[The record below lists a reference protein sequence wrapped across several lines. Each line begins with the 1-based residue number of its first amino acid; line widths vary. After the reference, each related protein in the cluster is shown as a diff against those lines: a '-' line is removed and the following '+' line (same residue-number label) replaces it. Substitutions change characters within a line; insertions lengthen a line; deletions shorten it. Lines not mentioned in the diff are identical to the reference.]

1 MLTFCRLGCAI
12 SCGVW
17 YAPRWLLNG
26 NLSLC
31 LSLLLSHLFRPL
43 TLIRGVLGQ
52 LERESAEYTPPSCQ
66 TYRYPW
72 TFCHTHGFWPLD
84 SVSGSTIRTLFS
96 DIVSEATNCPVTVFA
111 TTVARWRSHHAL
123 CASGGHSG
131 TVDPCRRFDRYLVS
145 YCLGFC
151 FKVYRGLDAQLSASN
166 RPHPALELVAHIV

>member
-1 MLTFCRLGCAI
+1 MWTFCRLGCAI

-26 NLSLC
+26 NTSLC
-31 LSLLLSHLFRPL
+31 LALLLSHLFRPL

-84 SVSGSTIRTLFS
+84 SVSGSAIRTLFS

-111 TTVARWRSHHAL
+111 TAVARWRSHHAL

-131 TVDPCRRFDRYLVS
+131 TVDPCR
-145 YCLGFC
+145 
-151 FKVYRGLDAQLSASN
+151 
-166 RPHPALELVAHIV
+166 